1 MVTFFCFVNEGV
13 ELGQGQRLEDT
24 VMLRLAPHFQ
34 GIDLYTSSFFL
45 SQSAFWVVSI
55 WLAHKNNLLEGFPA
69 RYRAYSQQSSM
80 LQHNHVCPH
89 IASL

>member
-34 GIDLYTSSFFL
+34 GIDLYTSSFFYLKVLFGL
-45 SQSAFWVVSI
+45 SVS
-55 WLAHKNNLLEGFPA
+55 G
-69 RYRAYSQQSSM
+69 
-80 LQHNHVCPH
+80 
-89 IASL
+89 